1 MPPIGGGMEI
11 IMNKTL
17 RMLALCLAALTLI
30 LCLAACGNRNETDDN
45 TNAYTFKTKN
55 GVTIAIGARHDDV
68 IPKLGNYNSVNITD
82 SCGGFSG
89 KDRIYYYNGFR
100 VYTTPSAKGD
110 VINMIELTDD
120 SVSTPEGLTIGSAK
134 DDVTKAMGK
143 GTAVGDNLSYEKGN
157 MKLVF
162 IFRDGTVT
170 NIQYLA
176 K

>member
-1 MPPIGGGMEI
+1 
-11 IMNKTL
+11 MNKTF
-17 RMLALCLAALTLI
+17 RILAVLLAALTLT
-30 LCLAACGNRNETDDN
+30 LCLASCGGGNKNSDS
-45 TNAYTFKTKN
+45 YIFKAPN
-55 GVTIAIGARHDDV
+55 GVKIAIGARHDDV
-68 IPKLGNYNSVNITD
+68 IPKLGDYNSVNISD

-110 VINMIELTDD
+110 IVNKIELTDD
-120 SVSTPEGLTIGSAK
+120 SVSTPEGLTIGSTK
-134 DDVTKAMGK
+134 DQVTKAMGA
-143 GTAVGDNLSYEKGN
+143 GTAVGSNLSYEQGD

-170 NIQYLA
+170 NIQYLL

>member
-1 MPPIGGGMEI
+1 
-11 IMNKTL
+11 MNKTL
-17 RMLALCLAALTLI
+17 RILALLLAALTLT
-30 LCLAACGNRNETDDN
+30 LCLASCGNGNKN
-45 TNAYTFKTKN
+45 NSGSSVFKAPGGTE
-55 GVTIAIGARHDDV
+55 IAIGARHDDV

-100 VYTTPSAKGD
+100 VYTTPSERGD
-110 VINMIELTDD
+110 VVNKIELTDD
-120 SVSTPEGLTIGSAK
+120 SVSTPEGLTIGSTK
-134 DDVTKAMGK
+134 DAVTKAMGN

-170 NIQYLA
+170 NIQYFE

>member
-1 MPPIGGGMEI
+1 
-11 IMNKTL
+11 MNKTF
-17 RMLALCLAALTLI
+17 RILALLLAALALTLCLAS
-30 LCLAACGNRNETDDN
+30 CGGGKSNGSDN
-45 TNAYTFKTKN
+45 FTFKSPN
-55 GVTIAIGARHDDV
+55 GTEVTIGARHDDV

-110 VINMIELTDD
+110 VVNMIELTDD
-120 SVSTPEGLTIGSAK
+120 SVSTPQGLTIGSAK
-134 DDVTKAMGK
+134 DAVVKAMGQ

-157 MKLVF
+157 TKLVF

-170 NIQYLA
+170 NIQYMT

>member
-1 MPPIGGGMEI
+1 
-11 IMNKTL
+11 MNKTL
-17 RMLALCLAALTLI
+17 RFLALLLAALTLT
-30 LCLAACGNRNETDDN
+30 LCFASCGGANN
-45 TNAYTFKTKN
+45 TSGN
-55 GVTIAIGARHDDV
+55 GYFFNSPNGIRIEIGARHDDV
-68 IPKLGNYNSVNITD
+68 IPKLGAYSSVNITD

-100 VYTTPSAKGD
+100 VYTTPSERGD
-110 VINMIELTDD
+110 VVNMIELTSDA
-120 SVSTPEGLTIGSAK
+120 VKTPEGLTIGSNKA
-134 DDVTKAMGK
+134 DVTKALGA

-170 NIQYLA
+170 NIQYMA